1 MSKFVEEEKA
11 ILAEYIEKINSSM
24 DLIKEEE
31 VKKQLKGYFNS
42 FIAEL
47 NENTSINDKPFNDI
61 I

>member
-1 MSKFVEEEKA
+1 MSKFAEEEKA

-24 DLIKEEE
+24 DLIKEE
-31 VKKQLKGYFNS
+31 VKKQLNGYFNS